1 MMLQPFPPELQSHP
15 HPQFV
20 AASEKIFTIH
30 HMSGGLSVFPLF
42 EKECSVEYPGGKI
55 IHPDTCI

>member
-20 AASEKIFTIH
+20 AAKSLMLFPPEIFFT
-30 HMSGGLSVFPLF
+30 LSVYAGRHVRISQ
-42 EKECSVEYPGGKI
+42 EIMK
-55 IHPDTCI
+55 